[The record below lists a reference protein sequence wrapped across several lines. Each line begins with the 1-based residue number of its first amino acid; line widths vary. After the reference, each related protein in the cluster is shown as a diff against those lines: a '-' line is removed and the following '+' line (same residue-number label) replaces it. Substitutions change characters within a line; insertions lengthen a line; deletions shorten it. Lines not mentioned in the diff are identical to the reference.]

1 MSDLIAGCS
10 IGAKNHGKFVSCV
23 SHLTNDWKA
32 AGLISGDEKGAIQRC
47 VAKDKKS
54 KKDDE
59 GNGKGKGGKG
69 DGEDDGEDN
78 D

>member
-1 MSDLIAGCS
+1 
-10 IGAKNHGKFVSCV
+10 VSCV

-32 AGLISGDEKGAIQRC
+32 AGLISGEEKGAIQRC

-54 KKDDE
+54 KKDNGDDA
-59 GNGKGKGGKG
+59 GTGKGKGKGGKG
-69 DGEDDGEDN
+69 DDN